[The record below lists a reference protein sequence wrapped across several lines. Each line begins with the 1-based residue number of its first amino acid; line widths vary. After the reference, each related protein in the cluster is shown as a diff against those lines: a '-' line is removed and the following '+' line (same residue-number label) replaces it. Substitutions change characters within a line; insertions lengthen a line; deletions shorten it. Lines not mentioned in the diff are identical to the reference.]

1 MQEPVLS
8 VRGVSKT
15 FGSGTARQYAVRN
28 ISLDIPSGEVVMLSG
43 PSGSGKTTLLSI
55 MGGILTPSQG
65 EVIIRGR
72 STTGLD
78 QGGLAE
84 LRLKYLGFIF
94 QEYNLFPTLNCLD
107 NLRVALDLRGVRGEE
122 ARAAARTGLEAVG
135 LGDRALETPARLS
148 GGQKQRLAIARALA
162 GNPSVLLADEPT
174 AALDSENGARI
185 MRLLRDVAAEQDRA
199 VVIVTHDPRIRDAAD
214 RVLFIEDGRLKDS

>member
-1 MQEPVLS
+1 
-8 VRGVSKT
+8 
-15 FGSGTARQYAVRN
+15 
-28 ISLDIPSGEVVMLSG
+28 MLSG

>member
-15 FGSGTARQYAVRN
+15 FGSGAALQYAVRN
-28 ISLDIPSGEVVMLSG
+28 ISLDILPGEVVMLSG

-107 NLRVALDLRGVRGEE
+107 NLRVALDLQGVRGEE
-122 ARAAARTGLEAVG
+122 ARSAAQAGLEAVG
-135 LGDRALETPARLS
+135 LGDRALEAPARLS

-162 GNPSVLLADEPT
+162 GNPPVLLADEPT

-185 MRLLRDVAAEQDRA
+185 MRLLRDVAAGQDRA

-214 RVLFIEDGRLKDS
+214 RVLFIEDGRLKDV